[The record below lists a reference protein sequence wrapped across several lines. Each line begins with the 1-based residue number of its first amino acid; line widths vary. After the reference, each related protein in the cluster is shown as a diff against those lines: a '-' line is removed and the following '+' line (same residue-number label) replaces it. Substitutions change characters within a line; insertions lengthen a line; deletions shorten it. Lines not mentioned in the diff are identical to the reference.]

1 MQMKINFLC
10 KDSILAAPLVIEIAR
25 CLDLA
30 KQRGQGGVLE
40 ELGVFFKAPLMV
52 NGAEPEHAWPEQE
65 RRFRAWLDGEGAP
78 GTPTERSEQSLK
90 AAAASLADVR

>member
-1 MQMKINFLC
+1 MQLKVNFLC

-30 KQRGQGGVLE
+30 QQRGHAGVLE
-40 ELGVFFKAPLMV
+40 ELGVFFKAPLMA

-65 RRFRAWLDGEGAP
+65 RRFRTWLTKGVTGS
-78 GTPTERSEQSLK
+78 TERVEQSLK
-90 AAAASLADVR
+90 AAAAGLANVR

>member
-30 KQRGQGGVLE
+30 KQRGHGGVLE
-40 ELGVFFKAPLMV
+40 ELGVFFKAPQMT

-65 RRFRAWLDGEGAP
+65 RRFRDWLDG
-78 GTPTERSEQSLK
+78 GTNRAEQSLK
-90 AAAASLADVR
+90 AAAASLADVG